1 MKKLSL
7 KQKLLTLSAVIIV
20 VALSAYGSVAYFT
33 AEDTARNV
41 ITAGKLKIELQEKM
55 LTSDGEKTVPF
66 EDRLG
71 VMPGSEVSKIVE
83 VKNTGGQDAWVRVSV
98 NKAIEL
104 AEGVED
110 EVDLSLI
117 SFDLNTD
124 YWTEKDGFYYY
135 TAKLAPGHTTEPL
148 FTAVTFAK
156 TMSNQYQNSK
166 AILTVNAYAT
176 QTVHNGNTAL
186 EAAGWPETN

>member
-1 MKKLSL
+1 MKKLSW
-7 KQKLLTLSAVIIV
+7 KQKLLTLSAVAIV
-20 VALSAYGSVAYFT
+20 AALSAYGSVAYFT

-41 ITAGKLKIELQEKM
+41 ITAGKVKIELQEKM
-55 LTSDGEKTVPF
+55 LTPDGEKTVPF
-66 EDRLG
+66 EDQLG

-110 EVDLSLI
+110 EVNLSLI

-166 AILTVNAYAT
+166 AILTVIAYAT
-176 QTVHNGNTAL
+176 QTVHNGSTAL

>member
-1 MKKLSL
+1 MKKMSL
-7 KQKLLTLSAVIIV
+7 KQKLLTLSAVAIV
-20 VALSAYGSVAYFT
+20 AALSAYGSVAYFT

>member
-1 MKKLSL
+1 MKKMSL

-20 VALSAYGSVAYFT
+20 VALSAYGSVSYFT

>member
-1 MKKLSL
+1 MKKMSL

-176 QTVHNGNTAL
+176 QTVHNGSTAL

>member
-1 MKKLSL
+1 MKKMSL

-166 AILTVNAYAT
+166 ALLTVNAYAT

>member
-1 MKKLSL
+1 MKKLSW
-7 KQKLLTLSAVIIV
+7 KQKLLTLSAVAIV
-20 VALSAYGSVAYFT
+20 AALSAYGSVAYFT

>member
-1 MKKLSL
+1 MKKMSL

-41 ITAGKLKIELQEKM
+41 ITAGKVKIELQEKM
-55 LTSDGEKTVPF
+55 LTPDGEKTVPF
-66 EDRLG
+66 EDQLG

-110 EVDLSLI
+110 EVNLSLI

>member
-1 MKKLSL
+1 MKKMSL

-41 ITAGKLKIELQEKM
+41 ITAGKLKIDLQEKM

-176 QTVHNGNTAL
+176 QTVHNGSTAL

>member
-1 MKKLSL
+1 MKKMSL

-135 TAKLAPGHTTEPL
+135 TAKLAPGHTTETL

>member
-1 MKKLSL
+1 MKKMSW

>member
-1 MKKLSL
+1 MKKMSL

-83 VKNTGGQDAWVRVSV
+83 VKNIGGQDAWVRVSV

>member
-1 MKKLSL
+1 MQKLSW
-7 KQKLLTLSAVIIV
+7 KQKLLTLSAVAIV
-20 VALSAYGSVAYFT
+20 AALSAYGSVAYFT

-41 ITAGKLKIELQEKM
+41 ITAGKVKIELQEKM
-55 LTSDGEKTVPF
+55 LTPDGEKTVPF
-66 EDRLG
+66 EDQLG

-135 TAKLAPGHTTEPL
+135 IAKLAPGQTTEPL

-176 QTVHNGNTAL
+176 QTVHNGSTAL

>member
-1 MKKLSL
+1 MKKLSW

>member
-1 MKKLSL
+1 MKKLSW
-7 KQKLLTLSAVIIV
+7 KQKLLTLSAVVIV
-20 VALSAYGSVAYFT
+20 AALSAYGSVAYFT

>member
-1 MKKLSL
+1 MKKMSL

-41 ITAGKLKIELQEKM
+41 ITAGKVKIELQEKM
-55 LTSDGEKTVPF
+55 LTPDGEKTVPF
-66 EDRLG
+66 EDQLG

>member
-1 MKKLSL
+1 MSL

>member
-1 MKKLSL
+1 MKKMSL

>member
-1 MKKLSL
+1 MKKLSW
-7 KQKLLTLSAVIIV
+7 KQKLLTLSAVAIV
-20 VALSAYGSVAYFT
+20 AALSAYGSVAYFT

-55 LTSDGEKTVPF
+55 LTPDGEKTVPF
-66 EDRLG
+66 EDQLG

>member
-1 MKKLSL
+1 MKKMSL

-41 ITAGKLKIELQEKM
+41 ITAGKVKIELQEKM

-176 QTVHNGNTAL
+176 QTVHNGSTAL

>member
-1 MKKLSL
+1 MKKLSW
-7 KQKLLTLSAVIIV
+7 KQKLLTLSAVAIV
-20 VALSAYGSVAYFT
+20 AALSAYGSVAYFT

-41 ITAGKLKIELQEKM
+41 ITAGKVKIELQEKM
-55 LTSDGEKTVPF
+55 LTPDGEKTVPF

>member
-1 MKKLSL
+1 MKKLSW
-7 KQKLLTLSAVIIV
+7 KQKLLTLSAVAIV
-20 VALSAYGSVAYFT
+20 AALSAYGSVAYFT

-41 ITAGKLKIELQEKM
+41 ITAGKVKIELQEKM
-55 LTSDGEKTVPF
+55 LTPDGEKTVPF
-66 EDRLG
+66 EDQLG

>member
-1 MKKLSL
+1 MKKMSL

-166 AILTVNAYAT
+166 AILTVNTYAT